1 MPFRFTLTNTATGAS
16 TIIDEPVGMDK
27 VSLHLK
33 RDENYHGFLDAIDD
47 SLGSFQFYGAA
58 YKLLK
63 TAYNADGVDADV
75 RLLIEYQC
83 SDTDS
88 YEQLYEGKFAFD
100 QYKEIRGA
108 SGCYIECPIQNGYD
122 LQTFRSRM
130 NQKVSLDSL
139 STFDNTVSLNA
150 YSHLGQDIKL
160 NPKTVKL
167 TNYATVD
174 TTGNGSN
181 SFSAGQKNI
190 NGDYYTINDIIQTL
204 GPDFPSFA
212 NPEDNTGDT
221 SHNEFTILTDNPH
234 EIIPYTTIRSSEFG
248 SFPGGV
254 GDQYFESGNTLPGSV
269 NEIFQYTPEIPY
281 DNNEIQI
288 DIDIAGAI
296 IMGIQGDRLPAPNES
311 VEAILLKGLT
321 WEDAKSHHTT
331 NYVAGVRDCR
341 LSSGHLVLYDF
352 YSNPYHPV
360 ATLVNYITEAN
371 APFAAGNTPTV
382 DYRTFR
388 FTYHERVQFYPGEK
402 LFLFFIIG
410 KEYNP
415 HLHTVFFSNNYT
427 YRNTFYI
434 TSGAPPRSDSWLTPV
449 LVEQLMLA
457 PTVTVGGVD
466 IPPPSESY
474 IRLTFD
480 SGYKATTT
488 PCYLVN
494 EALSRAVEIT
504 TNDSLRV
511 YSEYFGRA
519 GDHAS
524 QPYAAPVTGAGA
536 LTGLTNG
543 LLLRGSS
550 PLQTWHMGY
559 SDFHSTTVNAAQM
572 PYTLSHTDGI
582 IVAGA
587 GNILMVNDNSDCTVY
602 IPDDVAEPTFG
613 IGTQLII
620 QQNGS
625 GVVTVSPVTGVT
637 LAAPGGGVTTSG
649 YGSQVLLTKVGPD
662 SWLLS
667 AHAPMFASFQEMIE
681 ALNAIHA
688 IGFGL
693 EHDGIRTDH
702 TDRFYVRIEPIR
714 YFYNDALTLMTCDN
728 VESIETDAG
737 AGDAISIFKT
747 GYTKWEAE
755 QANGLDEFL
764 SRREYRTRLRTL
776 RKTLDK
782 QCKYVAS
789 GYAIEVTRRK
799 LNTNTTDWRYDNDT
813 FIICLQNNVPIDGD
827 TSPQPDYM
835 SESGGVSGAT
845 GLLNDA
851 TVYNYRISP
860 ARNALRWL
868 PYILNSYADWQN
880 GELVFAAGD
889 GNYTAQG
896 QLINDPVE
904 GISLNESANLKWDA
918 LADHTLYPAIYRNE
932 VVKFKYP
939 MSYHQW
945 QHINEG
951 NNKYG
956 KIRYNVNDSPYE
968 EGYILDLKYDLF
980 GGMAEFTLRPAI

>member
-1 MPFRFTLTNTATGAS
+1 
-16 TIIDEPVGMDK
+16 MDK
-27 VSLHLK
+27 VSLHMK
-33 RDENYHGFLDAIDD
+33 RDENYHGFLDAVDD
-47 SLGSFQFYGAA
+47 SLGSFQFYDAA
-58 YKLLK
+58 YSLLK
-63 TAYNADGVDADV
+63 AAHTADGVDADV

-83 SDTDS
+83 SDTDG
-88 YEQLYEGKFAFD
+88 YELLYKGKFSFD

-139 STFDNTVSLNA
+139 STFDNTGSLTA
-150 YSHLGQDIKL
+150 YDHLGQDIKL

-167 TNYATVD
+167 INYATID
-174 TTGNGSN
+174 TTGVGSN
-181 SFSAGQKNI
+181 SFTAGKKDNS
-190 NGDYYTINDIIQTL
+190 GAYYIEHDQIL
-204 GPDFPSFA
+204 ELSEDFPSFY
-212 NPEDNTGDT
+212 NPEDNTGDS
-221 SHNEFTILTDNPH
+221 SHNEFTILADNPH
-234 EIIPYTTIRSSEFG
+234 EIIPYTTIRSNEFG
-248 SFPGGV
+248 TFPGGV
-254 GDQYFESGNTLPGSV
+254 GDQYFEYGNTLPESV
-269 NEIFQYTPEIPY
+269 NEIFEYTPDIPY
-281 DNNEIQI
+281 DNNDIQI
-288 DIDIAGAI
+288 DIDISGAI
-296 IMGIQGDRLPAPNES
+296 IMGIQGDRLPAPHES

-331 NYVAGVRDCR
+331 YYVRGLRDCQ
-341 LSSGHLVLYDF
+341 LASGHLTLYD
-352 YSNPYHPV
+352 YYGNPYHPE

-388 FTYHERVQFYPGEK
+388 FTYHETVQFYPGEK

-410 KEYNP
+410 KESAP
-415 HLHTVFFSNNYT
+415 KLHTVFFSSSYN

-434 TSGAPPRSDSWLTPV
+434 TSGAPPRSDSWSTPV
-449 LVEQLMLA
+449 VVEQQMLA
-457 PTVTVGGVD
+457 PTVPVDGVATA
-466 IPPPSESY
+466 PPTESY

-480 SGYKATTT
+480 SGYKATNT

-519 GDHAS
+519 GAHAS

-559 SDFHSTTVNAAQM
+559 SNFHSTTIDNTRL
-572 PYTLSHTDGI
+572 PYTLANHDNL
-582 IVAGA
+582 IVSGA
-587 GNILMVNDNSDCTVY
+587 GNILIVNDTVDCTVN
-602 IPDDVAEPTFG
+602 IPTDLAEPGFG

-620 QQNGS
+620 QQNGA
-625 GVVTVSPVTGVT
+625 GVVTVAPVLGVT
-637 LAAPGGGVTTSG
+637 LAAPGGGMTTSG

-662 SWLLS
+662 SWLLA
-667 AHAPMFASFQEMIE
+667 AHAPMFVSFQEMIE

-702 TDRFYVRIEPIR
+702 TDRFFVRIEPIR
-714 YFYNDALTLMTCDN
+714 YFYDHTLTLMTCDN
-728 VESIETDAG
+728 VESIETDAS

-764 SRREYRTRLRTL
+764 SRREYRTRLRTI

-782 QCKYVAS
+782 QCKYIAS

-813 FIICLQNNVPIDGD
+813 FIICLQDNVPDD
-827 TSPQPDYM
+827 DATTPEPDYM

-845 GLLNDA
+845 GLLNDQ

-880 GELVFAAGD
+880 GELLFAAGD

-896 QLINDPVE
+896 QLTNDPVE
-904 GISLNESANLKWDA
+904 GISLNESADLRWDS
-918 LADHTLYPAIYRNE
+918 LADHTQHPAIYRNE

-939 MSYHQW
+939 MSYRQW
-945 QHINEG
+945 LYINDG

-956 KIRYNVNDSPYE
+956 KIRYNVNDGPYE